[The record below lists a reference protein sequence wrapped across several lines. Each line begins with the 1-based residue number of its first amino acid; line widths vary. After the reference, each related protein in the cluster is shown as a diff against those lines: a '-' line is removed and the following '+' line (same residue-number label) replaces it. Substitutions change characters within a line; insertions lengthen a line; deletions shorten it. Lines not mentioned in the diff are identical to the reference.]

1 MCRVILFKWTN
12 TESWGFTLDATF
24 CCMNV
29 TYETTNVQFAR
40 WHHLIFDFLWMFH
53 FLTEPLRGKW
63 DILSLSFVYT
73 LVCVAESSF
82 SFCLFH
88 KNCLFRM
95 FFFVFSHAKLFFL
108 QYIFFQFFWTWKKNS
123 GGKNFYFK
131 RKLMALGSTISTFKW
146 ITCAYCKSLRTKECK
161 KKKV

>member
-40 WHHLIFDFLWMFH
+40 WHHLSFDFLWMFH

-63 DILSLSFVYT
+63 EILSLSFVYT

-95 FFFVFSHAKLFFL
+95 VFFVFFPCKIVLFTIFTNCSIL
-108 QYIFFQFFWTWKKNS
+108 QNNNLQCFFGHEKKILEE
-123 GGKNFYFK
+123 K
-131 RKLMALGSTISTFKW
+131 TF
-146 ITCAYCKSLRTKECK
+146 ILRGN
-161 KKKV
+161 